1 MPSWLI
7 SILAGLAPSLF
18 GMLFGGG
25 GDKTQQ
31 TTQTTVTPPRGIQD
45 PTLGLLLPYMSSMM
59 TKGMGI
65 YGNAGMPGGQSF
77 NTPFGGDIM
86 SILMQNWPQLLAA
99 YQKPNQLTTPSTF
112 NPKRIASA

>member
-7 SILAGLAPSLF
+7 PLIAAVAPSLL

-25 GDKTQQ
+25 NKDNTQ
-31 TTQTTVTPPRGIQD
+31 TSTQTTIAPPRGIQD
-45 PTLGLLLPYMSSMM
+45 PTLGLLMPYMSSML

-86 SILMQNWPQLLAA
+86 SILMQNWPQLMAA
-99 YQKPNQLTTPSTF
+99 YQKPKVSTPAF